1 MTLEPSY
8 YCFTYN
14 TIQLPTAL
22 FYVQHYS
29 VANCT
34 SCQTQHPTL
43 QWMFHSLPRLP
54 PPLFIFKRT
63 TLFCLCWWVL
73 VNGVCLSVDWLIN
86 QHDDDFPHGIF
97 KVLRSCVYCH
107 LCMVAVVLSS
117 TMVLWRQWST
127 STTTTDLPSTPLWH
141 WCSSPCTVLLCQFH
155 RSPALVWL
163 SSWRLRYH
171 FVHVLARSSCF
182 LLY

>member
-14 TIQLPTAL
+14 AIHLPTAL
-22 FYVQHYS
+22 RVRP
-29 VANCT
+29 N
-34 SCQTQHPTL
+34 TQHCSECSIL
-43 QWMFHSLPRLP
+43 CHVCP